1 MSQALSNLAIGS
13 KVKFGSYSVN
23 GETAQ
28 PIVWTIVAK
37 NHTGYPDNSVTLH
50 TSNIIDLRCFD
61 AKNRTIAIVVV
72 WRMAITT
79 ILYLTSTNGLIRM
92 RMAARGMWRRMVRT
106 VPRTPPR
113 ILA

>member
-37 NHTGYPDNSVTLH
+37 NHTG
-50 TSNIIDLRCFD
+50 
-61 AKNRTIAIVVV
+61 
-72 WRMAITT
+72 
-79 ILYLTSTNGLIRM
+79 
-92 RMAARGMWRRMVRT
+92 
-106 VPRTPPR
+106 
-113 ILA
+113 